1 MLLLEEAIRTVVTSL
16 GNQII
21 PLEAF
26 YLDKDTIQQDMFLP
40 ALREYQEYFPN
51 IKTKTITAGSTGS
64 DIVMS
69 IPDCIGSPLSLRF
82 GGYPNVPPLNSN
94 YGKPDW
100 SWDYHT
106 KTIHTV
112 MGGGPWIVTY
122 AANYTVGMAKVY
134 ETYQTLK
141 DEDEISFKIRGE
153 FKGKSLKIT
162 RKKDQ
167 LSMKVVDVYTKD
179 GLTYG
184 ELEGSLGVGRVCL
197 NDLKCNL
204 ELDSTRDDELLIE
217 YMSKYK
223 AIQELTFQD
232 DYFTQWFASK
242 LLTSIG
248 SLKLMTQLEGMPFN
262 IAIDD
267 LRTRGLELVNQVE
280 SVIKTQAGQFY
291 MWTGNKY

>member
-1 MLLLEEAIRTVVTSL
+1 MLLLEEAIRAAITSC
-16 GNQII
+16 GNHII

-26 YLDKDTIQQDMFLP
+26 SLDKDTIQQDMFLP
-40 ALREYQEYFPN
+40 ALKEYQEYFPN

-64 DIVMS
+64 DIVMN

-82 GGYPNVPPLNSN
+82 GGYPNVTPLNSN
-94 YGKPDW
+94 YNKPDW
-100 SWDYHT
+100 SWDFHT

-122 AANYTVGMAKVY
+122 AANYTVGMAQVY
-134 ETYQTLK
+134 ETYSTLK

-184 ELEGSLGVGRVCL
+184 ELEGSLGVGKICL
-197 NDLKCNL
+197 NDLRCNL
-204 ELDSTRDDELLIE
+204 ELDSTRDDQLIIE

-223 AIQELTFQD
+223 AIQELTFQEE
-232 DYFTQWFASK
+232 YFIQWFASK

-248 SLKLMTQLEGMPFN
+248 SLKLMTQLEGIPFN
-262 IAIDD
+262 ISIDD
-267 LRTRGLELVNQVE
+267 LRARGLELVNQVE
-280 SVIKTQAGQFY
+280 NYIKPSQGEFY
-291 MWTGNKY
+291 AWTGNKY